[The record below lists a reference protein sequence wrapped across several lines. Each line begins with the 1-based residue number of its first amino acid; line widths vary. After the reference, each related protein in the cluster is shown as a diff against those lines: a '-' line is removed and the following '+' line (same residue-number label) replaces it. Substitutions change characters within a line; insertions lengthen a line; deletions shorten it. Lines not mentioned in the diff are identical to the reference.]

1 MCWLQSGSFDLD
13 LGQWPQLK
21 EIYPLVTGNLFC
33 QIWASDI
40 SSHQSN
46 GPDSLGVQ
54 TDEQTDEWKVIEI
67 ERWNVMITDTTSP

>member
-46 GPDSLGVQ
+46 GPDSLGHHH
-54 TDEQTDEWKVIEI
+54 TDEQTDEWKVIKG
-67 ERWNVMITDTTSP
+67 